1 MCILGAI
8 FQCPFSTSE
17 IEISECER
25 ISSLSSDYKGSFQN
39 NFKKLTLIWRQLYN
53 IIVKFSQNCLNELLG
68 LRQMMNFKL
77 FSQKN
82 KIFGDIAGS
91 PNQAHSSLF

>member
-1 MCILGAI
+1 MSVLMCILGAI

-39 NFKKLTLIWRQLYN
+39 NFTKLALIRLQLVIFHCLKK
-53 IIVKFSQNCLNELLG
+53 CLNETDSHL
-68 LRQMMNFKL
+68 
-77 FSQKN
+77 
-82 KIFGDIAGS
+82 
-91 PNQAHSSLF
+91 

>member
-1 MCILGAI
+1 MNLPAKLQVNLKDTGVVLVWYPCGMSVLMCILGAI

-39 NFKKLTLIWRQLYN
+39 NFKKLTLIWRQLFLT
-53 IIVKFSQNCLNELLG
+53 KMSE
-68 LRQMMNFKL
+68 
-77 FSQKN
+77 
-82 KIFGDIAGS
+82 
-91 PNQAHSSLF
+91 

>member
-1 MCILGAI
+1 MSVLMCILGAI

-39 NFKKLTLIWRQLYN
+39 NFKKLTLIWRQL
-53 IIVKFSQNCLNELLG
+53 
-68 LRQMMNFKL
+68 
-77 FSQKN
+77 
-82 KIFGDIAGS
+82 
-91 PNQAHSSLF
+91 

>member
-1 MCILGAI
+1 MWYDSYRMSVLMCILGAI

-39 NFKKLTLIWRQLYN
+39 NLKKLTLIWRQLFLT
-53 IIVKFSQNCLNELLG
+53 KMSE
-68 LRQMMNFKL
+68 
-77 FSQKN
+77 
-82 KIFGDIAGS
+82 
-91 PNQAHSSLF
+91 